1 MELHDIQR
9 LASALGIE
17 STDQMNVETL
27 TRTIQFEEGLVPC
40 FSEAWSVP
48 CKIEECPLYE
58 VCSSNLMARLTANH

>member
-27 TRTIQFEEGLVPC
+27 TRTI
-40 FSEAWSVP
+40 
-48 CKIEECPLYE
+48 
-58 VCSSNLMARLTANH
+58 